1 MYVAFGTAAKSSSD
15 FYKKLQDGASII
27 PIEIKEETDT
37 EDRDAKNNLCS
48 MFGEGVASIYV

>member
-1 MYVAFGTAAKSSSD
+1 MLLRKLLLMNVVFGTLANCSSD

-37 EDRDAKNNLCS
+37 EDRDDWKK
-48 MFGEGVASIYV
+48 V